1 MIHRLVPV
9 PAEQDPSELL
19 AALLAV
25 PLSAPFDTLAY
36 DCLQA
41 LSEQLFRLPELRQRP
56 ELVALAFWLRRANLS
71 TYQLPERP
79 DQVRR
84 PRGLAFHITPA
95 NVDTLFMYSWALSLL
110 AGNRNLVRL
119 TTRNSP
125 AIETLVTCLQSVLTR
140 PGFERLA
147 AGNAFVRYDHD
158 AAISG
163 GISAL
168 ADVRIIWGGD
178 ATVAQIRALAAKPD
192 TRDIAFPDRQSLAV
206 IAASAWLSESPR
218 EQQQLAR
225 QFCNDALIFDQLA
238 CSSPRLVCWVGE
250 PTACQTASAAFWV
263 AVTEQGRARGEFDN
277 PAVFMRHLGALSEF
291 AAQVPGLRLQGPLQG
306 NRPTVLELVP
316 EQLATLQEPV
326 GGGFFL
332 NLALAE
338 LSDLLPLLGPQEQ
351 TLSYFGFEPAA
362 LRALAQR
369 VQQGLHRIV
378 PIGQALA
385 FGPLWDGY
393 ELLSELTRAI
403 VLL

>member
-1 MIHRLVPV
+1 MIHRLAPH
-9 PAEQDPSELL
+9 PAAQDLGELL

-25 PLSAPFDTLAY
+25 PLRAPFDPLAY

-41 LSEQLFRLPELRQRP
+41 LSEQLFRLPDLRQRP
-56 ELVALAFWLRRANLS
+56 ELAALAFWLRRANLS
-71 TYQLPERP
+71 AYQLPERP
-79 DQVRR
+79 EQVRR

-119 TTRNSP
+119 TTRSSP
-125 AIETLVTCLQSVLTR
+125 AIEILVSCLQSVLTQ

-147 AGNAFVRYDHD
+147 AGNAFVRYEHD

-163 GISAL
+163 RISAQ

-178 ATVAQIRALAAKPD
+178 ATVTRMRALAAKPD
-192 TRDIAFPDRQSLAV
+192 TREIAFPDRQSLAV
-206 IAASAWLSESPR
+206 LAASAWLAESPQAQ
-218 EQQQLAR
+218 EQLAR

-238 CSSPRLVCWVGE
+238 CSSPRLVCWVGQAA
-250 PTACQTASAAFWV
+250 ACQRASASFWA
-263 AVTEQGRARGEFDN
+263 AVTEQGRARGAFAN

-291 AAQVPGLRLQGPLQG
+291 AAQTTGLRLSLPLQG
-306 NRPTVLELVP
+306 HQPTVLEVAP
-316 EQLATLQEPV
+316 AQVAALQEPV

-338 LSDLLPLLGPQEQ
+338 LGELLPLLGPQEQ
-351 TLSYFGFEPAA
+351 TLSYFGFAQAE
-362 LRALAQR
+362 LRGLAGR

-385 FGPLWDGY
+385 FGPIWDGY

-403 VLL
+403 VLI